1 MSNSKKFNYDVAFS
15 FAGEDRKY
23 VGKVAEILHQLGVK
37 IFYDDYERVDL
48 WGKDL
53 YSHLDEVYGKK
64 SKYCVIFVS
73 RFYKRKLWTNHERD
87 SAQARA
93 FKSRTEYILPAR
105 FDDTKI
111 PGMRATR
118 GYIDLRTLTPEE
130 FAEIVTKKIG
140 RWDEIKQM
148 INYLKEYLD
157 YEITVDGT
165 SLHFKSNTEKMVGDG
180 GEQDFEADFSV
191 RLMLEMYRAGELY
204 NMFLIPA
211 IVPH

>member
-1 MSNSKKFNYDVAFS
+1 MPSKFNYDVAFS

-23 VGKVAEILHQLGVK
+23 VGNVAEILHQLGVK

-53 YSHLDEVYGKK
+53 YSHLDEVYRKK
-64 SKYCVIFVS
+64 SKYCVVFVS
-73 RFYKRKLWTNHERD
+73 QFYKRKLWTNHERE

-118 GYIDLRTLTPEE
+118 GFIDLRTTTPDE
-130 FAEIVTKKIG
+130 FASIIAKKIG
-140 RWDEIKQM
+140 KWDEIAEL
-148 INYLKEYLD
+148 IRYLEKELGD

-165 SLHFKSNTEKMVGDG
+165 NLRFKCDAEKYEGW
-180 GEQDFEADFSV
+180 FSI
-191 RLMLEMYRAGELY
+191 RLMLEMYRCGEIY
-204 NMFLIPA
+204 NMFIIPA
-211 IVPH
+211 IVPI